1 MMKVKMMIDI
11 LIDMTF
17 HIYVSDFDISVD
29 IYEKSYIIILIK
41 RLCTFDFISGGW
53 LQVFCQFAH
62 LNNLNTFYTFYVLLC
77 KSYSIFLSFAEI
89 KADYV
94 VKINSKNKRNQI

>member
-11 LIDMTF
+11 IIDMTF

-53 LQVFCQFAH
+53 LQVFCQYAH
-62 LNNLNTFYTFYVLLC
+62 LNNLDTFYTFYVLLC
-77 KSYSIFLSFAEI
+77 KILFNFVLYFAKI

-94 VKINSKNKRNQI
+94 VKTNLKTKEIK

>member
-1 MMKVKMMIDI
+1 MIKVKMMIDI
-11 LIDMTF
+11 IIDMTF

-53 LQVFCQFAH
+53 LQVFFVNMH
-62 LNNLNTFYTFYVLLC
+62 
-77 KSYSIFLSFAEI
+77 I
-89 KADYV
+89 
-94 VKINSKNKRNQI
+94 

>member
-62 LNNLNTFYTFYVLLC
+62 LSNLDTFYTFYVLLC
-77 KSYSIFLSFAEI
+77 KSYFIFVFCR
-89 KADYV
+89 
-94 VKINSKNKRNQI
+94 NKS